1 MTEKQIEQKLVK
13 RVKGLGG
20 IALKLN
26 PIGMDG
32 IPDRLILLPKGIAFF
47 VETKAPGKKPRALQI
62 NRMKQ
67 LEHLL
72 NPIGM
77 DGIPDR
83 LILLPKG
90 IAFFVETK
98 APGKKPRALQIN
110 RMKQLEHF
118 GFHCYVLDDDKQIDE
133 VIENGIRSS

>member
-20 IALKLN
+20 IALKQN

-67 LEHLL
+67 LE
-72 NPIGM
+72 
-77 DGIPDR
+77 R
-83 LILLPKG
+83 L
-90 IAFFVETK
+90 
-98 APGKKPRALQIN
+98 
-110 RMKQLEHF
+110 
-118 GFHCYVLDDDKQIDE
+118 GFRCYVLDDDKQIDE

>member
-67 LEHLL
+67 L
-72 NPIGM
+72 G
-77 DGIPDR
+77 
-83 LILLPKG
+83 
-90 IAFFVETK
+90 
-98 APGKKPRALQIN
+98 
-110 RMKQLEHF
+110 HF

>member
-67 LEHLL
+67 LE
-72 NPIGM
+72 
-77 DGIPDR
+77 R
-83 LILLPKG
+83 L
-90 IAFFVETK
+90 
-98 APGKKPRALQIN
+98 
-110 RMKQLEHF
+110 
-118 GFHCYVLDDDKQIDE
+118 GFHCCVLDDDKQIDE

>member
-67 LEHLL
+67 LEHL
-72 NPIGM
+72 
-77 DGIPDR
+77 
-83 LILLPKG
+83 
-90 IAFFVETK
+90 
-98 APGKKPRALQIN
+98 
-110 RMKQLEHF
+110 
-118 GFHCYVLDDDKQIDE
+118 GFRCCVLDDDKQIDE
-133 VIENGIRSS
+133 VIENGIRPS

>member
-20 IALKLN
+20 IALK
-26 PIGMDG
+26 
-32 IPDRLILLPKGIAFF
+32 
-47 VETKAPGKKPRALQI
+47 
-62 NRMKQ
+62 
-67 LEHLL
+67 L